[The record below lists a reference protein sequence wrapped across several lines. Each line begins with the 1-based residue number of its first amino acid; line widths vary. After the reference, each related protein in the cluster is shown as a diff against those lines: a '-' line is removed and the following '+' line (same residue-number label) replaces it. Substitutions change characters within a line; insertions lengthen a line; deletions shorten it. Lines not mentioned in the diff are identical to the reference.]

1 MRQRL
6 RWLVLG
12 LTVVTIAGVGCAS
25 GGEGAGGDVPAGQPS
40 AAPFSEPPRYPDP
53 LPRTSGSDADVVLD
67 WMDLHTELL
76 RRETIGPPIATRI
89 LAYSGL
95 AMQAAAAGATG
106 SEVLPVD
113 GVANG
118 ELVLP
123 DPPAGADLN
132 PSEVVAAAGAEMTR
146 RLIPGSD
153 AHRSIAAL
161 EAQHLGSEPGWT
173 DSIDTPSVRYG
184 RAVAAAVDAY
194 AGSDGYDSISQFA
207 AARDPAPGAW
217 EPTPPGYRRALEP
230 EWGELR
236 PFAVADEDCPV
247 PDPVPYSEDPD
258 SAFFAEAMAV
268 YEADAQLTEDQRQV
282 ARYWD
287 DRPGLTSTPAGHW
300 VHIARQELEADVA
313 GGAEFAIND
322 AATVY
327 AVLGIAQADAFIAN
341 WRVKYRTD
349 VIRPVTYLRN
359 LVDPEFLPFLV
370 TPPFP
375 EYPSGHSTGSAAA
388 ATVLASLLGE
398 RSFTDTAHERLGWD
412 LASYGSFAEAAD
424 EASMSRLYGGIH
436 FPMGLTAGQE
446 HGRCLATETLGQ
458 LVPGGPGAG

>member
-1 MRQRL
+1 
-6 RWLVLG
+6 V
-12 LTVVTIAGVGCAS
+12 A
-25 GGEGAGGDVPAGQPS
+25 
-40 AAPFSEPPRYPDP
+40 
-53 LPRTSGSDADVVLD
+53 RTSGSDADVVLD

-113 GVANG
+113 GVATG
-118 ELVLP
+118 DLVLP
-123 DPPAGADLN
+123 DPPGGVDLN
-132 PSEVVAAAGAEMTR
+132 PTEVVAAAAAEMTR

-161 EAQHLGSEPGWT
+161 EAQHLGSQPGWT
-173 DSIDTPSVRYG
+173 DSVDTPSVRYG
-184 RAVAAAVDAY
+184 RAVAAAVDDY

-207 AARDPAPGAW
+207 GPRDSAPGAW
-217 EPTPPGYRRALEP
+217 EPTPPGFRRALEP

-236 PFAVADEDCPV
+236 PLAVADEDCPV
-247 PDPVPYSEDPD
+247 PDPVPYSEDPA

-268 YEADAQLTEDQRQV
+268 YDADAELTDEQRQV

-313 GGAEFAIND
+313 GGAEFSVND

-327 AVLGIAQADAFIAN
+327 ALLGIAQADAFIAN

-349 VIRPVTYLRN
+349 VVRPVTYLRN

-388 ATVLASLLGE
+388 ATVLAGLLGE

-412 LASYGSFAEAAD
+412 LATYGSFAEAAD
-424 EASMSRLYGGIH
+424 EASISRLYGGIH
-436 FPMGLTAGQE
+436 FPMGLTAGQD
-446 HGRCLATETLGQ
+446 HGRCLADEVLERLASTWS
-458 LVPGGPGAG
+458 PGG